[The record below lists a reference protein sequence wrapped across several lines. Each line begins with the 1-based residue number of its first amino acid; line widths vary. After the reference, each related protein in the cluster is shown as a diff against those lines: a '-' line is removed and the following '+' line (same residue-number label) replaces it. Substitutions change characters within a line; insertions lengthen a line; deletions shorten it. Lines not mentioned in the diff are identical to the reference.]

1 MLKKVSKKFG
11 GLEKGFYLCTVLEIR
26 HDSGCSAVGS
36 VQRSGRWGRQF
47 ESGHSDQ
54 VLKNRSIKGRFF
66 LFSCSLQKNT
76 ILIRCG
82 GLLLPSYPAAVI
94 IIKKMNKYSTI
105 FET

>member
-47 ESGHSDQ
+47 ESGHSDKTTQ
-54 VLKNRSIKGRFF
+54 VVLEKTAEEFQRSFF
-66 LFSCSLQKNT
+66 VPLRLT
-76 ILIRCG
+76 HHI
-82 GLLLPSYPAAVI
+82 
-94 IIKKMNKYSTI
+94 
-105 FET
+105 